1 MRESLAVRAILM
13 ALTMLSAVV
22 AAPAFAA
29 ASVEKPGLRLLV
41 ILGARD
47 VGPPF
52 CLIGGEGARGPD
64 TTVTLIRDGR
74 EIRKQT
80 TPTFVE
86 NGFFAAEWDCG
97 PGDEGRA
104 RIGDLVVAE
113 SGGETHRLKV
123 PDIRPEI
130 DVRADRVAGRV
141 PPGSLEAVVID
152 CVIGRDCSG
161 NTLLLHPEI
170 RRNGRWFLDVHGQ
183 FDIQGG
189 DAVGLSWTSPQGDTV
204 NLLSGAP
211 HITAQN
217 GSPVVSGHANPGER
231 VRVALF
237 GRDGSFKAL
246 GSQRVTNDE
255 GTFSITLSRGGSAV
269 PVEIGDLLRSNVF
282 PGAAIET
289 IDGQL
294 AVDAESSLINAV
306 CFPKSEWQIQVTT
319 PNSIYG
325 HAGVAEL
332 SGLVQEDR
340 SVSQDEIPMRADDE
354 VKLWCANAQGNSQMF
369 VGNPL

>member
-1 MRESLAVRAILM
+1 MRHPFSVHALLM
-13 ALTMLSAVV
+13 ASAMLSALV

-29 ASVEKPGLRLLV
+29 VPGEKSGLRLLV
-41 ILGARD
+41 ILGVRN
-47 VGPPF
+47 VGPPLCF
-52 CLIGGEGARGPD
+52 ISGEGARGPD
-64 TTVTLIRDGR
+64 TTVTLIRNGL

-97 PGDEGRA
+97 SADEGRA

-113 SGGETHRLKV
+113 SGGETHRLEV
-123 PDIRPEI
+123 PDVRPEI
-130 DVRADRVAGRV
+130 DVRADRASGRV
-141 PPGSLEAVVID
+141 PPGSLEVVVID
-152 CVIGRDCSG
+152 CVIGRECSG
-161 NTLLLHPEI
+161 DTLFLHPEI
-170 RRNGRWFLDVHGQ
+170 RRNGRWSIDVRGQ

-189 DAVGLSWTSPQGDTV
+189 DAVGVSWTNPQGDSV
-204 NLLSGAP
+204 NVLYGAP

-217 GSPVVSGHANPGER
+217 GSPVVGGHANPGER

-237 GRDGSFKAL
+237 GPNGSFKAL
-246 GSQRVTNDE
+246 GTQRVTNDE
-255 GTFSITLSRGGSAV
+255 GIFSITMSRGGSAV
-269 PVEIGDLLRSNVF
+269 PVEIGDVLRSNVF
-282 PGAAIET
+282 RGAAIET

-306 CFPKSEWQIQVTT
+306 CFPKSEWHIQVTT

-325 HAGVAEL
+325 HNGVAEL

-354 VKLWCANAQGNSQMF
+354 VKLWCTNPQGNSQLF
-369 VGNPL
+369 VANPL

>member
-1 MRESLAVRAILM
+1 MRDSLSVRAVLM
-13 ALTMLSAVV
+13 ALTMLSALVTAPAV
-22 AAPAFAA
+22 AAVP
-29 ASVEKPGLRLLV
+29 VEKSGLRLLV

-52 CLIGGEGARGPD
+52 CFIGGEGARGPD
-64 TTVTLIRDGR
+64 TTVTLIRDGL

-97 PGDEGRA
+97 SGDEGRA

-113 SGGETHRLKV
+113 SGGEIHRLKV
-123 PDIRPEI
+123 PDIRAEI
-130 DVRADRVAGRV
+130 DVRSDRASGRV
-141 PPGSLEAVVID
+141 PPGSLEVVVAD
-152 CVIGRDCSG
+152 CVVGRDCSG
-161 NTLLLHPEI
+161 DTLFLHPET
-170 RRNGRWFLDVHGQ
+170 RRNGRWSIDVRGQ

-189 DAVGLSWTSPQGDTV
+189 DAVGVSWTSPEGDSV
-204 NLLSGAP
+204 NALSGAP

-237 GRDGSFKAL
+237 GPDGSFKAL

-255 GTFSITLSRGGSAV
+255 GTFSITMRRGGSSV
-269 PVEIGDLLRSNVF
+269 PVEIGDVLRSNVF

-289 IDGQL
+289 IDGRL

-325 HAGVAEL
+325 HSGVADQ

-354 VKLWCANAQGNSQMF
+354 VKLWCTNPQGNSQLF
-369 VGNPL
+369 VANPL